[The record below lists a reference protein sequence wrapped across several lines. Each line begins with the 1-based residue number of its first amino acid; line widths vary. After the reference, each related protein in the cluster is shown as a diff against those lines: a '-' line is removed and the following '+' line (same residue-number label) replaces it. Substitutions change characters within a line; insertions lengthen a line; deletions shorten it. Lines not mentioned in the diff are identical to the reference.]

1 MQLTPSQP
9 LCPDLRLITYSGKP
23 PKTLSIQCFTAL
35 IFILLLIVPL
45 IIQLAFLFLYAF
57 ILFVSGPLTINS
69 LWSQNMPIYLIHIYR
84 ICVLHHTSMCMD
96 SKHNQHMD
104 MLYPYQ
110 SASWLIHIKCSVA
123 AY

>member
-9 LCPDLRLITYSGKP
+9 LCPVLRLITYSGKP

-45 IIQLAFLFLYAF
+45 IIQLVVFISLCIYTFCFWASDYKLSVVSKYA
-57 ILFVSGPLTINS
+57 
-69 LWSQNMPIYLIHIYR
+69 YLIHIYR
-84 ICVLHHTSMCMD
+84 ICVLHHTSVCMD

-110 SASWLIHIKCSVA
+110 PASWLIHIKCSVA